1 MPKCPNCGSTNIHAD
16 KKGFSAK
23 KAIIGRLLFGRI
35 GLVGGAIGCNKIRL
49 TCLDCGYEFNPG
61 DNTPTLTER
70 VMENYEPITPTVE
83 SIPSRPSQK
92 ATKYQNVKIETLL
105 KFRDV
110 ISDSKIE
117 LLEAMQA
124 EGVTLVVLPGGEL
137 ETLRKMHEE
146 GSKVKRIVS
155 FKEYKP

>member
-1 MPKCPNCGSTNIHAD
+1 MPPFLC
-16 KKGFSAK
+16 
-23 KAIIGRLLFGRI
+23 LLFKHLAGAGQEPFGVNSI
-35 GLVGGAIGCNKIRL
+35 VG
-49 TCLDCGYEFNPG
+49 YH
-61 DNTPTLTER
+61 
-70 VMENYEPITPTVE
+70 VE

-124 EGVTLVVLPGGEL
+124 EGVTLVVLPG
-137 ETLRKMHEE
+137 
-146 GSKVKRIVS
+146 
-155 FKEYKP
+155 Y

>member
-1 MPKCPNCGSTNIHAD
+1 
-16 KKGFSAK
+16 
-23 KAIIGRLLFGRI
+23 
-35 GLVGGAIGCNKIRL
+35 
-49 TCLDCGYEFNPG
+49 
-61 DNTPTLTER
+61 
-70 VMENYEPITPTVE
+70 MENYEPITPTVE
-83 SIPSRPSQK
+83 SIPSRHSQK